1 MRTQRRNTQVV
12 KGGGSKHGR
21 NRGTR
26 ASKKINKGRHQW
38 GAASSSVLLERHKDT
53 SFHCLERSTGEKSFL
68 IVHLPEMKT

>member
-53 SFHCLERSTGEKSFL
+53 SFHCLERSTGEKSFS